1 MQGLKIEKFWSKYTF
16 FPEKYHVKIDKTI
29 TAINEVVIFVMY
41 LVGSFSIVGVQITA
55 IGERYIYSVKNKN
68 ISKPVDEDVNIV
80 NVELFI
86 LPQFKY
92 AFT

>member
-1 MQGLKIEKFWSKYTF
+1 
-16 FPEKYHVKIDKTI
+16 
-29 TAINEVVIFVMY
+29 MY